1 MFTFF
6 PKHIEVLMRVSVQ
19 QSMFFTLLKVSGIA
33 PAFSLYRTD
42 SNGFHETVLNIGLYE
57 LRIAMYS
64 DNPGL
69 FTDVTLPTDVWYD
82 LNAWYDY
89 MSELAEGERE
99 NWYKNYPE
107 NWERLTRLPYN
118 LYRILDDAP
127 AWTNTSHPAK
137 MFWIVASMVR
147 QYRDVLSEHS
157 YHSYSLVL

>member
-1 MFTFF
+1 
-6 PKHIEVLMRVSVQ
+6 LMRVSVQ

-57 LRIAMYS
+57 LRITMFKP

-69 FTDVTLPTDVWYD
+69 FTDVTLTTDIWYD
-82 LNAWYDY
+82 LNRWYDD
-89 MSELAEGERE
+89 MSSLAEGDTT

-137 MFWIVASMVR
+137 LFWIVASMIR

-157 YHSYSLVL
+157 YSLVL

>member
-1 MFTFF
+1 MSTFF
-6 PKHIEVLMRVSVQ
+6 VKHIEVLMRVSVQ

-57 LRIAMYS
+57 LRIGLYS

-69 FTDVTLPTDVWYD
+69 FTDVTLSTDIWYD
-82 LNAWYDY
+82 LNRWYDDL
-89 MSELAEGERE
+89 SSLAVGDTT
-99 NWYKNYPE
+99 NWYKNYHE

-127 AWTNTSHPAK
+127 AWANTSHPAK
-137 MFWIVASMVR
+137 IFWIVASMASKYQVIF
-147 QYRDVLSEHS
+147 DEHD
-157 YHSYSLVL
+157 YKVIGM